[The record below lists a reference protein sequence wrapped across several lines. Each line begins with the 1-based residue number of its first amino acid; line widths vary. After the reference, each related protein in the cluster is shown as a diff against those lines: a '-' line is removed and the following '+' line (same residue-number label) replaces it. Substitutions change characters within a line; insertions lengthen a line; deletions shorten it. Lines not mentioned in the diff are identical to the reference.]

1 MGNIW
6 ECVNGE
12 EVNGSSDSIDVVLLL
27 VEVVITEDVYVVALK
42 GNLEEDVSNRIDV
55 FSDKAY
61 DVKIYFP
68 PQEDV
73 AEDNPAELIRKFN
86 REVVLKASDA
96 GMLP

>member
-42 GNLEEDVSNRIDV
+42 GNLEEDVSNRIDI

-68 PQEDV
+68 PKEDV

-86 REVVLKASDA
+86 REVVLKDSDA